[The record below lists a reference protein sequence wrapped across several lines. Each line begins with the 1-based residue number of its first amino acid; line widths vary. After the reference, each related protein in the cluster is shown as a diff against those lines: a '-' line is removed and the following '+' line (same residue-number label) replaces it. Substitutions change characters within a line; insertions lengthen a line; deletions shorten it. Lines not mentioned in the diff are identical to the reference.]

1 MSQKEQIVIYG
12 SGAIGRGFLAPIFD
26 KLGYR
31 INFVDKNP
39 LLINSLKSRN
49 IYRTAFSNHNN
60 YNIIKVRYEN
70 AFLLGDEDKILN
82 STDIVFSCVGPNNIS
97 DFAYK
102 LRNVRRII
110 SFENDR
116 ESAEKIRKMSGNENC
131 YFGIPDVITSNDRP
145 DSLKKIDPLCLVS
158 EYGDIVIEKGNFYFP
173 EKIKECSREE
183 LEKYWNCKFYLHN
196 TPHAA
201 AAFLGKLFGKK
212 YVHEST
218 KIPIINSI
226 VGSVMES
233 TKNAMKLK
241 GMAEDD
247 FIDYYA
253 KKEVER
259 FRDLRLF
266 DPIERVARDPIRKL
280 RNNDRLMGSA
290 KIMQETNQNMEAML
304 IVIDVVIQDALIN
317 YSKQLLDILH
327 ERPSKYLIL
336 KRICGLEENN
346 PLFKKILDQ
355 NSDSLLPSHH
365 STHAGHVGHG
375 GF

>member
-1 MSQKEQIVIYG
+1 
-12 SGAIGRGFLAPIFD
+12 
-26 KLGYR
+26 
-31 INFVDKNP
+31 
-39 LLINSLKSRN
+39 
-49 IYRTAFSNHNN
+49 
-60 YNIIKVRYEN
+60 
-70 AFLLGDEDKILN
+70 
-82 STDIVFSCVGPNNIS
+82 
-97 DFAYK
+97 
-102 LRNVRRII
+102 
-110 SFENDR
+110 
-116 ESAEKIRKMSGNENC
+116 
-131 YFGIPDVITSNDRP
+131 
-145 DSLKKIDPLCLVS
+145 
-158 EYGDIVIEKGNFYFP
+158 
-173 EKIKECSREE
+173 
-183 LEKYWNCKFYLHN
+183 
-196 TPHAA
+196 
-201 AAFLGKLFGKK
+201 
-212 YVHEST
+212 
-218 KIPIINSI
+218 
-226 VGSVMES
+226 MES

-317 YSKQLLDILH
+317 YSKQLLDILR

-355 NSDSLLPSHH
+355 NNDSLLLSHH
-365 STHAGHVGHG
+365 AAHAGHVGHG